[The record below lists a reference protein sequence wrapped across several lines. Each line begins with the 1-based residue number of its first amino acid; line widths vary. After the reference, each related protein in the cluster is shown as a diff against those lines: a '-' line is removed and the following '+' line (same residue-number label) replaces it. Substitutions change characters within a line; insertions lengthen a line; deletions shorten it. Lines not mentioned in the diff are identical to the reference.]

1 MFFIKKLVKNF
12 QNWSDICACC
22 PFIKNFVYFILDCV
36 LFDRKYFSK
45 KNIYIYFQMFGYIPK
60 NILENIFKC
69 LITLLKIF

>member
-22 PFIKNFVYFILDCV
+22 PLIKNFVLFILYCV
-36 LFDRKYFSK
+36 WFDRKYFPK
-45 KNIYIYFQMFGYIPK
+45 KKKIQMFGYIPK

-69 LITLLKIF
+69 FITLLKIL